1 MTAYILAKL
10 PRRPRSARYAMVM
23 HAAKAGHEQGRY
35 QPQPSHPSTPL
46 RHSMPFV
53 PKFGRTFASDSLHW
67 LAMEGTVRGHRT
79 LAGLPLAKSAYLP
92 KADQGHLGRLP
103 NRRD

>member
-23 HAAKAGHEQGRY
+23 RAAKAGHEQGRY
-35 QPQPSHPSTPL
+35 QPQPSHPRRPL
-46 RHSMPFV
+46 RHSMPHT
-53 PKFGRTFASDSLHW
+53 KFWPNICLRLTPL

-79 LAGLPLAKSAYLP
+79 LGGLPLAKSAYLP
-92 KADQGHLGRLP
+92 KADQAHLG
-103 NRRD
+103 